1 MDEFQTNV
9 LEGIADLRERMAR
22 VEANTEGIPARVSKV
37 EINQAKLAG
46 ASGILGAF
54 GGFIEPWL
62 RSKLGL

>member
-1 MDEFQTNV
+1 
-9 LEGIADLRERMAR
+9 MAR